1 MALYCKQPLTV
12 VLNNMNNT
20 KFLIGAVT
28 GLILGGVAGYY
39 FGYDAGWE
47 KALRETPQ
55 PAAATLETSGQV
67 EANPLQNVKT
77 NPYENVKINPFE

>member
-1 MALYCKQPLTV
+1 MALYCKQLLSV

-20 KFLIGAVT
+20 KFLIGAVV
-28 GLILGGVAGYY
+28 GLILGGIAGYY

-55 PAAATLETSGQV
+55 PAAAALETSAQV